1 MRSARV
7 FAPGTIANVG
17 PGFDVLGLC
26 LESFGDEVTVAS
38 SATGRDEIRVTGRDA
53 NQIPLDFSL
62 NCAGIAAAAV
72 RRSIGRDDP
81 LLLTI
86 HRSLPLSGGLGA
98 SAAASVGGALAAA
111 LAFEID
117 PTMQQLLEWALAGE
131 EAVAGRH
138 LDNIV
143 PCLWGGLSLAFFAG
157 QGSADT
163 PVLRACSLPRQMHVA
178 LVTPSIKIETKAA
191 RAILPTHVS
200 RQTYVQGLAHAVGVT
215 AALMSGDVELLR
227 SSMFDPFAVA
237 VRKNLIPH
245 FDDAERVAHAAGA
258 IAFSISGSGP
268 TLFALC
274 ADAESA
280 QRVAAEIAH
289 VYSTIGASSHV
300 CRIAPALKAG
310 LDDRF
315 SLSSAL
321 PGGARCLDKE

>member
-1 MRSARV
+1 MRSVRV

-26 LESFGDEVTVAS
+26 LESLGDEVTVAPS
-38 SATGRDEIRVTGRDA
+38 TSGRDEIRVTGRDA
-53 NQIPLDFSL
+53 SQIPLDFNL

-72 RRSIGRDDP
+72 RRSLGLVDP
-81 LLLTI
+81 ILLTI

-111 LAFEID
+111 LAFESD

-143 PCLWGGLSLAFFAG
+143 PCLWGGLSLAFFAS
-157 QGSADT
+157 QGSADI
-163 PVLRACSLPRQMHVA
+163 PVLRACSLPRQLHVA
-178 LVTPSIKIETKAA
+178 LVTPNIKIETKAA
-191 RAILPTHVS
+191 RAILPTQVS
-200 RQTYVQGLAHAVGVT
+200 RQTYVQGVAHAVAVT
-215 AALMSGDVELLR
+215 AALMSGDIELLR

-245 FDDAERVAHAAGA
+245 FDDAERVAQAAGA

-268 TLFALC
+268 TMFALC
-274 ADAESA
+274 EDAMCA
-280 QRVAAEIAH
+280 QRVAGEIAQ
-289 VYSTIGASSHV
+289 VYSSIGASKQV
-300 CRIAPALKAG
+300 CRIAPASKAG
-310 LDDRF
+310 LADRF
-315 SLSSAL
+315 SLSSTH
-321 PGGARCLDKE
+321 PGGARFVTTG